1 MKFGERII
9 RKFGII
15 FKLSFFG
22 VNLNAYLSQGG
33 DTRFRYSDGLQKNG
47 TVLDVGAFE
56 GEFAQ
61 FHANTADRV
70 ICFDVNPSAIEKLTK
85 HFEEKENVVICDYGI
100 GSSDKR
106 GKIIGKGAGAKID
119 FSDDAP
125 IIIREVSKVFKE
137 LSIKR
142 VSLLKIN
149 IEGGEFDLIKAL
161 FRTKLLM
168 MIDEIHIQTHDFADR
183 DLSQTLEMHRLLSEY
198 FNLHQS
204 FPFVWDFWHKK

>member
-1 MKFGERII
+1 M
-9 RKFGII
+9 
-15 FKLSFFG
+15 
-22 VNLNAYLSQGG
+22 
-33 DTRFRYSDGLQKNG
+33 QKNG

-85 HFEEKENVVICDYGI
+85 HFKEKENVVICDYGM

-125 IIIREVSKVFKE
+125 ITGK
-137 LSIKR
+137 
-142 VSLLKIN
+142 
-149 IEGGEFDLIKAL
+149 
-161 FRTKLLM
+161 
-168 MIDEIHIQTHDFADR
+168 
-183 DLSQTLEMHRLLSEY
+183 
-198 FNLHQS
+198 
-204 FPFVWDFWHKK
+204 